1 MKNYFITGAVAAAI
15 LAGGGA
21 LAQTAQPAP
30 AVATAPRAHAMQ
42 PTTRADVQA
51 RVAKAFAKL
60 DTNHDGFIT
69 KDELSAIEAQR
80 EQKMEQRA
88 ARFDPSK
95 MFDRLDL
102 NHDGKITVAEAEAAR
117 SQHAEAKGGQPA
129 KAQATGFHGLLA
141 RADTNKD
148 GVITRDEFN
157 AMGQQIKARM
167 EKAGVARGSMA
178 SRMFERA
185 DTNHDG
191 KVSLQEMQSAA
202 LAQFDK
208 IDTNHDGT
216 ISPQERQQARA
227 QLKAQHHQS

>member
-1 MKNYFITGAVAAAI
+1 MKNYLITGAVAAAI

-21 LAQTAQPAP
+21 LAQTAQPAQ
-30 AVATAPRAHAMQ
+30 AVAKAPPARAMQ
-42 PTTRADVQA
+42 PSTRADVQA
-51 RVAKAFAKL
+51 RIAKAFAKL

-88 ARFDPSK
+88 ERFDPSK

-102 NHDGKITVAEAEAAR
+102 NHDGKITAAEADTAR
-117 SQHAEAKGGQPA
+117 SQHAQTKGGQPA
-129 KAQATGFHGLLA
+129 KAQATGFSGLFA
-141 RADTNKD
+141 RADANKD

-157 AMGQQIKARM
+157 TMGQQIKARM
-167 EKAGVARGSMA
+167 EKASVARGSMA
-178 SRMFERA
+178 TRMFDRA

-191 KVSLQEMQSAA
+191 RVSLQEMQAAA

-227 QLKAQHHQS
+227 AFKAKHHQS